1 MIKNFNGSDILGGKE
16 CWIKWKRWKGLLL
29 CQCSWLSFFLY
40 KTIDLKTYKC
50 WWEGM
55 GSEEIIQVV
64 RKGNKCYYKT
74 EIGFI

>member
-1 MIKNFNGSDILGGKE
+1 MLNKIKKMKKITILSVFMVV
-16 CWIKWKRWKGLLL
+16 I
-29 CQCSWLSFFLY
+29 FLY